1 LLGDF
6 ATVCV
11 QPYERCAI
19 HQCGS
24 PEDYGT
30 VCLQSGG
37 KRPSLLLCFA
47 ESTLW
52 RTKLSEIFQT
62 GLRLGDCTVDPKLG
76 RIDGPHGTTHVSPK
90 AMEILL
96 CMAMKPEQ
104 LIERDE
110 LVRAG
115 WGAVEGHEE
124 ALTRCIA
131 ELRHA
136 LGDHYDHPRYIQ
148 TVPRRGYRL
157 VAPVIMAGEN
167 KQQTPIESSD
177 DRHSSSFWSE
187 LKRRDVVRTSIA
199 YAAAAWLIIE
209 VVSVLAQ
216 IFEMPPWLPRTLV
229 IMAVIGFPIVVALS
243 WAFQVTASGVAIDM
257 PVVDGIPRQDLMKG
271 RKVDLVIIA
280 ALLIAV
286 SILLYREFQP
296 DDVTPAAGSTNSV
309 AVLPFDNLSD
319 NAEDD
324 YLSDGLAE
332 ELLNL
337 LAQTAGLDVTSRK
350 ASFYYKGKDVPL
362 KSIVEALGVRNIVEG
377 SVQRSGERI
386 RITVQLIDAR
396 SLMHRWSE
404 TFDASKPDLIN
415 IRDTVARKVAAQLKT
430 AITDR
435 GEKVMARDADT
446 DNRAYL
452 LYLQARGELRKEYHE
467 AELGNAEALL
477 NRALELDPD
486 FAKAYAGLCDTYL
499 AQYEISGRK
508 QDFFAKAQTACQ
520 NALALDGDLTEV
532 YVALGNL
539 YRESG
544 ELDAAILEFEQAL
557 EQNDETYDAILG
569 IAMSLEAKGE
579 FEGAEAR
586 YIQLTDIE
594 PGYWQ
599 TYNALGD
606 FYYVNSLY
614 EKAAHNFR
622 RVIVL
627 DPANALAYNN
637 LGAAYYMQGNYAAA
651 VEAWEE
657 SVTIRPS
664 NLVLSNIGLAA
675 YYAGEY
681 EKAAQMQQQAIA
693 ESPEDFRIWGRLGDA
708 LRQAGY
714 HEEAAEAYANAMQY
728 AKRAVER
735 NPADEETL
743 RYLSLYYSHTGNSP
757 AAIEAI
763 EKARKLLPDSSR
775 VHYFASKVYLVAGDT
790 ERAILELEQALSL
803 GYSLQVANAD
813 PDLQPIRESGKIKLL
828 AGEQRT

>member
-1 LLGDF
+1 
-6 ATVCV
+6 V
-11 QPYERCAI
+11 QTYERGTI
-19 HQCGS
+19 QIFGS
-24 PEDYGT
+24 LEDSGAAGI
-30 VCLQSGG
+30 QPGG
-37 KRPSLLLCFA
+37 KRPGLLLCFA

-90 AMEILL
+90 AIEVLL

-104 LIERDE
+104 LIERDV
-110 LVRAG
+110 LIRAG

-148 TVPRRGYRL
+148 TIPRRGYRL
-157 VAPVIMAGEN
+157 VAPVVTSGERI
-167 KQQTPIESSD
+167 QDAQPEISGERESSTLW
-177 DRHSSSFWSE
+177 HE
-187 LKRRDVVRTSIA
+187 LKRRDVVRTSLA

-216 IFEMPPWLPRTLV
+216 IFEVPPWLPRTLV
-229 IMAVIGFPIVVALS
+229 IMAVIGFPIIVALS
-243 WAFQVTASGVAIDM
+243 WALQVTASGVAIDM
-257 PVVDGIPRQDLMKG
+257 PVVDGAPRQELTKG
-271 RKVDLVIIA
+271 RKVDLIIIA

-286 SILLYREFQP
+286 SILVYRELQP
-296 DDVTPAAGSTNSV
+296 GETTRITGSTNSV
-309 AVLPFDNLSD
+309 AVLPFDNLS
-319 NAEDD
+319 NNEEDE

-337 LAQTAGLDVTSRK
+337 LAQTADLDVTSRK

-362 KSIVEALGVRNIVEG
+362 QSIVEALGVRNIVEG
-377 SVQRSGERI
+377 SIQRSGERI
-386 RITVQLIDAR
+386 RITVQLIDAQ
-396 SLMHRWSE
+396 SLTHRWSE
-404 TFDASKPDLIN
+404 TFDARKPDLIT
-415 IRDTVARKVAAQLKT
+415 IRDTVARKVASQLKT
-430 AITDR
+430 VITDR
-435 GEKVMARDADT
+435 GEELMARDADT
-446 DNRAYL
+446 DTRAYL
-452 LYLQARGELRKEYHE
+452 FYLQARGELRKEYHE
-467 AELGNAEALL
+467 AELNNAEALL
-477 NRALELDPD
+477 NRALEIDPG

-499 AQYEISGRK
+499 AQYEISGRQ
-508 QDFFAKAQTACQ
+508 QDFFTKAESACQ

-544 ELDAAILEFEQAL
+544 EFDAAMLEFEHAL
-557 EQNDETYDAILG
+557 SQNDKTYDAILG
-569 IAMSLEAKGE
+569 IAMSLEAEGK
-579 FEGAEAR
+579 FEEAEAR
-586 YIQLTDIE
+586 YVQLTEIE

-599 TYNALGD
+599 AYNALGD
-606 FYYVNSLY
+606 FYYANSLY
-614 EKAAHNFR
+614 EEAVRNFR

-627 DPANALAYNN
+627 DPLNALAYNN
-637 LGAAYYMQGNYAAA
+637 LGAAYYMQGNYQSA
-651 VEAWEE
+651 VAAWEE

-708 LRQAGY
+708 LRQAD
-714 HEEAAEAYANAMQY
+714 HNEEAAEAYRNAMLY
-728 AKRAVER
+728 ATRALQR

-743 RYLSLYYSHTGNSP
+743 RYLSLYYSHTGNSA

-775 VHYFASKVYLVAGDT
+775 VHYFASKVYLAAGDT
-790 ERAILELEQALSL
+790 ERAILELDQALSL

-813 PDLQPIRESGKIKLL
+813 PDLQPIRKSGKIKLL